1 MKSYKEIIQQ
11 LIEVN
16 DKLISG
22 EIDLNTA
29 KQVCSNVQV
38 LVNAAKL
45 QLEVLKYQKKQN
57 SEFFAEIEPIEK
69 TINEIEENQ
78 KKPYKIS

>member
-57 SEFFAEIEPIEK
+57 SDFFAEIEPIDK
-69 TINEIEENQ
+69 TIKEIEENQ
-78 KKPYKIS
+78 KKPYKLS